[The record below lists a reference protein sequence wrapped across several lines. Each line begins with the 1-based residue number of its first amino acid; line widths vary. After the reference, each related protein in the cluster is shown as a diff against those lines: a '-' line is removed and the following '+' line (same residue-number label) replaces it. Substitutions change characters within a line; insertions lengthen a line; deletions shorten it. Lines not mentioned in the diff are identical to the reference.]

1 MRKIDE
7 SIKQIIISVLNCQ
20 ETDAIYIFGSYGT
33 KYFTEESDI
42 DIAWFT
48 NSHID
53 LVTRGKFE
61 RFLEYVLKMPVD
73 LVVVNKDSSP
83 YLLCNIFE
91 FGEIIFEYGENF
103 SNWFDKFYDE
113 TLIDRELYFLYMDMP
128 VDLVVVNRDSSPYLL
143 CNIFEFGEIIFEYGE
158 NFSNWFDKFYD
169 ETLIDRELYFLYM
182 EEKNRYAQY

>member
-1 MRKIDE
+1 MTLVYNINKIYQCKRKWYKMRQIDE
-7 SIKQIIISVLNCQ
+7 KTKELIISILNCQ

-33 KYFTEESDI
+33 KYFTEDSDI

-48 NSHID
+48 NSPID
-53 LVTRGKFE
+53 LVLRGKFVYFE
-61 RFLEYVLKMPVD
+61 KVLGLSVD

-113 TLIDRELYFLYMDMP
+113 TLVDRELYFM
-128 VDLVVVNRDSSPYLL
+128 
-143 CNIFEFGEIIFEYGE
+143 
-158 NFSNWFDKFYD
+158 
-169 ETLIDRELYFLYM
+169 YM
-182 EEKNRYAQY
+182 EEKNRYVQY

>member
-1 MRKIDE
+1 MLYIFRYTLCVIIKVKKYAQSKRKWYKLRKIDE
-7 SIKQIIISVLNCQ
+7 GIKQIIISVLNCQ
-20 ETDAIYIFGSYGT
+20 DTDAIYIFGSYGT
-33 KYFTEESDI
+33 KYFTEQSDL

-61 RFLEYVLKMPVD
+61 RFLEEVLKIPVD
-73 LVVVNKDSSP
+73 LVVVNENSNP

-103 SNWFDKFYDE
+103 SNWF
-113 TLIDRELYFLYMDMP
+113 
-128 VDLVVVNRDSSPYLL
+128 
-143 CNIFEFGEIIFEYGE
+143 G
-158 NFSNWFDKFYD
+158 KFYD

-182 EEKNRYAQY
+182 EEKIRYVQY

>member
-53 LVTRGKFE
+53 LV
-61 RFLEYVLKMPVD
+61 
-73 LVVVNKDSSP
+73 VVNKDCSP

-91 FGEIIFEYGENF
+91 FGEIIFEYG
-103 SNWFDKFYDE
+103 D
-113 TLIDRELYFLYMDMP
+113 
-128 VDLVVVNRDSSPYLL
+128 
-143 CNIFEFGEIIFEYGE
+143 

-182 EEKNRYAQY
+182 EEKNRYVQY

>member
-1 MRKIDE
+1 MKWYKLRKIDD
-7 SIKQIIISVLNCQ
+7 SIKKIIISVLNCQ

-61 RFLEYVLKMPVD
+61 RFLEDVL
-73 LVVVNKDSSP
+73 N
-83 YLLCNIFE
+83 
-91 FGEIIFEYGENF
+91 
-103 SNWFDKFYDE
+103 
-113 TLIDRELYFLYMDMP
+113 MP

-143 CNIFEFGEIIFEYGE
+143 CNIFEFGE
-158 NFSNWFDKFYD
+158 NF
-169 ETLIDRELYFLYM
+169 
-182 EEKNRYAQY
+182 